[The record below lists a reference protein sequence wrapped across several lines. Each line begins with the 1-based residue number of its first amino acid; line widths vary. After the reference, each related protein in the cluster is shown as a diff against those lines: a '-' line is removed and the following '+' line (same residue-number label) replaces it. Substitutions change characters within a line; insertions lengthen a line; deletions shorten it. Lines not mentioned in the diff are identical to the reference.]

1 VNVHLAAGQSQRVSR
16 NADLA
21 AIFEDKS
28 VLPTATSPLA
38 FVNGG
43 DGTRILDH
51 ETIFL
56 SGDLNYRIDQ
66 RRENVIANIEA
77 GDLDYLLEHDQLRK
91 EMKNN
96 STFRLR
102 AFTEAPIHFA
112 PTYKYAPNSHE
123 FDQSS
128 KKRIPAWLVQK
139 RAGGKERLIEVSP

>member
-1 VNVHLAAGQSQRVSR
+1 MNVHLAAGQSQRVAR

-21 AIFEDKS
+21 AILEDKP
-28 VLPTATSPLA
+28 VLPTAETPLA
-38 FVNGG
+38 FINGG

-66 RRENVIANIEA
+66 RRENVIASIEA
-77 GDLDYLLEHDQLRK
+77 GDLEYLLEHDQLRK

-96 STFRLR
+96 PSFRLR
-102 AFTEAPIHFA
+102 AFKEAPIRFV
-112 PTYKYAPNSHE
+112 PTYKYAPNSME

-128 KKRIPAWLVQK
+128 KKRIPAW
-139 RAGGKERLIEVSP
+139 

>member
-1 VNVHLAAGQSQRVSR
+1 MHLAAGQSQRVAR

-21 AIFEDKS
+21 AIFEDKP
-28 VLPTATSPLA
+28 VLPTAESPLA

-66 RRENVIANIEA
+66 RRESVIASIEA
-77 GDLDYLLEHDQLRK
+77 GDLEYLLEHDQLRK

-96 STFRLR
+96 PSFRLR
-102 AFTEAPIHFA
+102 AFSEAPIHFI
-112 PTYKYAPNSHE
+112 PTYKYAPNSQE

-128 KKRIPAWLVQK
+128 KKRIPAW
-139 RAGGKERLIEVSP
+139 